1 MSYKKL
7 GRMKIQFDPSE
18 LLSAIT
24 FGVALGIL
32 SFVGHQKW
40 RSLGRE
46 AYLAHYAQYFDK
58 HYAHQPSIV
67 ASLIAAVILALVVL
81 AIFKCLAFVY
91 SKILSALKSKSATSP
106 T

>member
-7 GRMKIQFDPSE
+7 GRMKIEFDLSE
-18 LLSAIT
+18 LLSATT
-24 FGVALGIL
+24 FGVALGVL
-32 SFVGHQKW
+32 SFFGHQKW

-58 HYAHQPSIV
+58 HYANQPSAV
-67 ASLIAAVILALVVL
+67 ASVIAAVILALVVL
-81 AIFKCLAFVY
+81 AIFKGLAYIY
-91 SKILSALKSKSATSP
+91 SKTLSALKGKTASST